1 MNDFGRIV
9 ACGMVS
15 EYNKKPED
23 RYGVKNL
30 FLIVG
35 RRITFR
41 GFIVGDKD
49 MGPVYFKEWSENVSK
64 WLHDGSFKVK
74 MSVTEGVENAGE
86 GFVGM
91 LEVGLFHSSPSVLA
105 NSFAGQK
112 LWKGSPKDCGRMS

>member
-1 MNDFGRIV
+1 MNDFGRIIG
-9 ACGMVS
+9 CGMIA

-35 RRITFR
+35 KRITFR

-49 MGPVYFKEWSENVSK
+49 MGPVYFKEWSENVAK
-64 WLHDGSFKVK
+64 WLHEGTFKAK
-74 MSVTEGVENAGE
+74 MSVTEGVENAAE

-91 LEVGLFHSSPSVLA
+91 LQVSLFPL
-105 NSFAGQK
+105 F
-112 LWKGSPKDCGRMS
+112 LLFI